1 MTSVNELHLH
11 APSYTRPWA
20 QISWMILVLAAATA
34 IAAALYEPMVE
45 IFLANHYING
55 FISGV
60 FVIGVIACFIQ
71 AGRLVS
77 AASWAERF
85 AEGREGLSQPPQLLT
100 SMSALLGTSTKR
112 TRLTPNTARVLTDAL
127 HGRMAESRDI
137 ARYLA
142 GLLIFLGLLGT
153 FWGLARTVPALSE
166 TIRALSPAPGESP
179 LAGFGRLQAGFEAQ
193 LAAMGTAFASSLL
206 GLAGSLVVGLL
217 ELLASHAQSRFLR
230 EFEEWVSTAARLD
243 SSVAVPEP
251 MSPDELRA
259 LVERNTQH
267 IASLITTLRAS
278 PLSNMDSVR
287 QQIKTLEDDLERMD
301 KSGDGD
307 PEHMR
312 AVEQDLQQLRELL
325 ATAEG
330 HRGSQPVGAEPA

>member
-1 MTSVNELHLH
+1 MTTVPELHLH
-11 APSYTRPWA
+11 APTYTRPWA
-20 QISWMILVLAAATA
+20 QIFWMVLVLVAALLVG
-34 IAAALYEPMVE
+34 IALYEPIIE
-45 IFLANHYING
+45 IFLANRYING
-55 FISGV
+55 FIGGV
-60 FVIGVIACFIQ
+60 FLVGVIACFAQ
-71 AGRLVS
+71 AGRLVP
-77 AASWAERF
+77 AAIWAERF
-85 AEGREGLSQPPQLLT
+85 AEGREGISQPPPLLA

-166 TIRALSPAPGESP
+166 TIRALTPEPGESA

-193 LAAMGTAFASSLL
+193 LAAMGTAFASSLT

-243 SSVAVPEP
+243 SSAAAPQP
-251 MSPDELRA
+251 MSPAELRT
-259 LVERNTQH
+259 LVERN
-267 IASLITTLRAS
+267 A
-278 PLSNMDSVR
+278 
-287 QQIKTLEDDLERMD
+287 QQISMLIGALRTAPL
-301 KSGDGD
+301 GD
-307 PEHMR
+307 PENIKVQIQALEEDLAWLSKGGDPDPRRMR
-312 AVEQDLQQLRELL
+312 AIERDLHGLRQSL
-325 ATAEG
+325 
-330 HRGSQPVGAEPA
+330 EPADSTRDNSSGEPPA